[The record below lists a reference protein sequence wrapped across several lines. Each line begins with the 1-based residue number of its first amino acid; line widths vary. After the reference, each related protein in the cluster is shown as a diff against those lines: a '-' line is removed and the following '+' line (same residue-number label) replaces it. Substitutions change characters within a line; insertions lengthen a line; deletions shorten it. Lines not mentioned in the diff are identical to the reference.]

1 MHAGPAISLPC
12 NSRVPMPF
20 AADPNSACGQAI
32 DFCDRFSPAPFT
44 ISGRHALTLAQ
55 PVRSKERW
63 PAKQQDAGRPRF
75 PGRDTMSAVGV
86 DTGFDLAAAASG
98 PNEISRRLE
107 SLPASAYLWR
117 LVILLSLGGCFEIYD
132 LFLTGYIAPGLNRS
146 GLLTT
151 TTQAFFGF
159 SGIGAFVAATFAGL
173 FVGTFFLGFLAD
185 RFGRRSIFTFALL
198 GYTAASVAMACQT
211 TSGGVLLWRFI
222 AGIGI
227 GVEIITIDAYITELV
242 PSWMRGRAFAINQ
255 AVMFTAV
262 PVVAALAWW
271 LVPLSPYEIDGWRWV
286 VLTGAAGSMVIW
298 ILRLYV
304 PESPLWLARH
314 GRTEEAVEILRKLEA
329 AAGTDAARPE
339 RMPDAL
345 SSRAEA
351 KAGFAELFKPPYLSL
366 VVLFMVFNFCQAFGF
381 YGFANW
387 VPTLLVEKGI
397 TVTKSLQYSFIVAFA
412 YPIAPLLAAS
422 FADRLERKWII
433 CGACVAIIAFGMAFS
448 QFTEPALLILSGVM
462 LTAANMTMSYAYHA
476 YQTEVFPTSIR
487 ARSSGL
493 VYSMSRVS
501 ATFSGFIVAYVLRE
515 GGVSGVF
522 GLITSAMVV
531 VIVAIAAFGPNVRG
545 KPLDA

>member
-1 MHAGPAISLPC
+1 MQQC
-12 NSRVPMPF
+12 VPRAKKKTLEEIMT
-20 AADPNSACGQAI
+20 ALGI
-32 DFCDRFSPAPFT
+32 DSE
-44 ISGRHALTLAQ
+44 L
-55 PVRSKERW
+55 
-63 PAKQQDAGRPRF
+63 
-75 PGRDTMSAVGV
+75 
-86 DTGFDLAAAASG
+86 DLAARRGGAD
-98 PNEISRRLE
+98 EISRRLE
-107 SLPASAYLWR
+107 GLPASAYVWR

-132 LFLTGYIAPGLNRS
+132 LFLTGYIAPGLNKS

-185 RFGRRSIFTFALL
+185 RYGRRAIFTWALL
-198 GYTAASVAMACQT
+198 GYSAASVAMACQT
-211 TSGGVLLWRFI
+211 ASSGVLLWRFI

-242 PSWMRGRAFAINQ
+242 PSWMRGRAFAVNQ
-255 AVMFTAV
+255 AVMFIAV
-262 PVVAALAWW
+262 PIVAALAWW
-271 LVPLSPYEIDGWRWV
+271 LVPLSPYGIEGWRWV
-286 VLTGAAGSMVIW
+286 VLIGAAASMIIW
-298 ILRLYV
+298 VLRLYV

-314 GRTEEAVEILRKLEA
+314 GRAEEAVKILQTLETRTGA
-329 AAGTDAARPE
+329 AAARPE
-339 RMPDAL
+339 KQDAPPA
-345 SSRAEA
+345 RAVTKVGYA
-351 KAGFAELFKPPYLSL
+351 DLFRPPYLSL

-422 FADRLERKWII
+422 FADRFERKWII
-433 CGACVAIIAFGMAFS
+433 CGACIAIIVFGLLFS
-448 QFTEPALLILSGVM
+448 QLTLPALLILCGVL

-476 YQTEVFPTSIR
+476 YQTEVFPTSVR
-487 ARSSGL
+487 ARASGL

-501 ATFSGFIVAYVLRE
+501 AMFSGFIVAYMLRE
-515 GGVSGVF
+515 GGISGVF
-522 GLITSAMVV
+522 GLITTAMVV
-531 VIVAIAAFGPNVRG
+531 VIVAIATFGPDVRG

>member
-1 MHAGPAISLPC
+1 MAEMDAAI
-12 NSRVPMPF
+12 
-20 AADPNSACGQAI
+20 
-32 DFCDRFSPAPFT
+32 
-44 ISGRHALTLAQ
+44 
-55 PVRSKERW
+55 
-63 PAKQQDAGRPRF
+63 
-75 PGRDTMSAVGV
+75 
-86 DTGFDLAAAASG
+86 DLAAAARGG
-98 PNEISRRLE
+98 PDEISRRLE
-107 SLPASAYLWR
+107 SLPASSYLWR
-117 LVILLSLGGCFEIYD
+117 LVILLSLGGWFEVYD
-132 LFLTGYIAPGLNRS
+132 LFFTGYIAPGLNRS

-211 TSGGVLLWRFI
+211 TSEGVLLWRFI

-242 PSWMRGRAFAINQ
+242 PSWMRGRAFAVNQ

-271 LVPLSPYEIDGWRWV
+271 LVPLSPYGVDGWRWV
-286 VLTGAAGSMVIW
+286 VLIGAAGSMVIW

-314 GRTEEAVEILRKLEA
+314 GRTEEAAKILATLEA
-329 AAGTDAARPE
+329 SAGSTTRPPE
-339 RMPDAL
+339 MADAL
-345 SSRAEA
+345 SSHAVA
-351 KAGFAELFKPPYLSL
+351 NAGFAQLFKPPYLSL
-366 VVLFMVFNFCQAFGF
+366 VVLFMIFNLCQAFGV

-387 VPTLLVEKGI
+387 VPALLVEKGI
-397 TVTKSLQYSFIVAFA
+397 TVTKSLQYSFIIAFA

-422 FADRLERKWII
+422 FADRFERKWII
-433 CGACVAIIAFGMAFS
+433 CGAAAAIGAFGMAFS
-448 QFTEPALLILSGVM
+448 QFAEPALLILCGV
-462 LTAANMTMSYAYHA
+462 LITAANMTMSYAYHA

-487 ARSSGL
+487 ARASGL

-515 GGVSGVF
+515 AGAGGVF
-522 GLITSAMVV
+522 GLITTAMIV

-545 KPLDA
+545 KPLDAL

>member
-1 MHAGPAISLPC
+1 MTAVELGAGTGI
-12 NSRVPMPF
+12 
-20 AADPNSACGQAI
+20 AAPHGGAD
-32 DFCDRFSPAPFT
+32 
-44 ISGRHALTLAQ
+44 
-55 PVRSKERW
+55 
-63 PAKQQDAGRPRF
+63 
-75 PGRDTMSAVGV
+75 
-86 DTGFDLAAAASG
+86 
-98 PNEISRRLE
+98 EISRRLE
-107 SLPASAYLWR
+107 NLPASSYVWR

-132 LFLTGYIAPGLNRS
+132 LFFTGYIAPGLTRS

-185 RFGRRSIFTFALL
+185 RFGRRSIFTYALL
-198 GYTAASVAMACQT
+198 GYTAATVVMACQT
-211 TSGGVLLWRFI
+211 TSGGLLLWRFI

-242 PSWMRGRAFAINQ
+242 PSWMRGRAFAVNQ
-255 AVMFTAV
+255 SVMFIAV
-262 PVVAALAWW
+262 PIVAALAWW
-271 LVPLSPYEIDGWRWV
+271 LVPLSPYGVDGWRWV
-286 VLTGAAGSMVIW
+286 VLIGAAGSMVIW
-298 ILRLYV
+298 ILRLFV

-314 GRTEEAVEILRKLEA
+314 GRTEEAFKILGVLEA
-329 AAGTDAARPE
+329 SAGPAKARPE
-339 RMPDAL
+339 RKVPMLPGARPATPA
-345 SSRAEA
+345 S
-351 KAGFAELFKPPYLSL
+351 FADLFKPPYLSL
-366 VVLFMVFNFCQAFGF
+366 VALFMVFNFCQAFGF

-433 CGACVAIIAFGMAFS
+433 CGACVAIIVFGSAFS
-448 QFTEPALLILSGVM
+448 QLTVPALLILSGVL

-487 ARSSGL
+487 ARASGL

-501 ATFSGFIVAYVLRE
+501 AMFSGFIVAYMLRVA
-515 GGVSGVF
+515 GVNGVF
-522 GLITSAMVV
+522 GLITSAMIL
-531 VIVAIAAFGPNVRG
+531 VIIAIAIFGPNVRG
-545 KPLDA
+545 KPLDAS

>member
-1 MHAGPAISLPC
+1 
-12 NSRVPMPF
+12 
-20 AADPNSACGQAI
+20 
-32 DFCDRFSPAPFT
+32 
-44 ISGRHALTLAQ
+44 
-55 PVRSKERW
+55 
-63 PAKQQDAGRPRF
+63 
-75 PGRDTMSAVGV
+75 MSAIGI
-86 DTGFDLAAAASG
+86 DTGLDLAAARGG
-98 PNEISRRLE
+98 PDEISRRLE
-107 SLPASAYLWR
+107 SLPASSYLWR

-132 LFLTGYIAPGLNRS
+132 LFFTGYIAPGLNRS

-151 TTQAFFGF
+151 KTQAFFGF

-185 RFGRRSIFTFALL
+185 RFGRRSIFTYALL
-198 GYTAASVAMACQT
+198 GYTAATVAMACQT

-271 LVPLSPYEIDGWRWV
+271 LVPLSPYGVDGWRWV
-286 VLTGAAGSMVIW
+286 VLIGAAGSMVIW
-298 ILRLYV
+298 ILRLFV

-314 GRTEEAVEILRKLEA
+314 GRTEEAIQVLRTLEA
-329 AAGTDAARPE
+329 SAGATSA
-339 RMPDAL
+339 
-345 SSRAEA
+345 RAEKAANASPARAAVA
-351 KAGFAELFKPPYLSL
+351 KAGYAELFKPPYLSL
-366 VVLFMVFNFCQAFGF
+366 VVMFMVFNLCQAFGV

-387 VPTLLVEKGI
+387 VPALLVEKGI
-397 TVTKSLQYSFIVAFA
+397 TVTKSLQYSFIIAFA

-422 FADRLERKWII
+422 FADRFERKWII
-433 CGACVAIIAFGMAFS
+433 CGAAVAISAFGMAFS
-448 QFTEPALLILSGVM
+448 QFAQPALLILSGV
-462 LTAANMTMSYAYHA
+462 LITAANMTMSYAYHA

-487 ARSSGL
+487 ARASGL

-515 GGVSGVF
+515 AGVGGVF
-522 GLITSAMVV
+522 GLITSAMFV
-531 VIVAIAAFGPNVRG
+531 VIIAIATFGPNVRG